1 MIKKSVRLLPVLG
14 LFMIGAL
21 MPSCEKS
28 DFSISDTS
36 LEELDVTLR
45 SNTDG
50 AYSEGISSD
59 GKGRKICFRP
69 VFPITLVFPDSS
81 LLEVADIEALKDAF
95 MEWKSNH
102 PDSRQKPEIVFPH
115 QVELADG
122 TIVEVNSI
130 EEVRNIKKNCR
141 PAPLS
146 DCFTFVFPIEVTN
159 KEGEVITLYSEEE
172 LKGSCERPNEG
183 GQGFGKERRERG
195 RGHHIRKPALV
206 YPVEIILKAD
216 SSQVV
221 VVSEEELK
229 DIIATCLKN

>member
-14 LFMIGAL
+14 LFLIGAL

-36 LEELDVTLR
+36 LEDLDVTLR

-69 VFPITLVFPDSS
+69 IFPITLVFPDSS

-95 MEWKSNH
+95 MDWKSNH

-122 TIVEVNSI
+122 TIIEVNSK

-141 PAPLS
+141 PSPLS

-159 KEGEVITLYSEEE
+159 KEGEVVTLSNEEE
-172 LKGSCERPNEG
+172 FRKYCERPNEG
-183 GQGFGKERRERG
+183 GQGFGRERRSRG
-195 RGHHIRKPALV
+195 RGHHIKKPDLV
-206 YPVEIILKAD
+206 YPVEVILKAD
-216 SSQVV
+216 SSQVEV
-221 VVSEEELK
+221 ASEEELK
-229 DIIATCLKN
+229 EIVVACLNN

>member
-14 LFMIGAL
+14 LLMIGAM

-50 AYSEGISSD
+50 VYSEGISTD
-59 GKGRKICFRP
+59 GKGRDICFRP
-69 VFPITLVFPDSS
+69 IFPVTLVFADSTS
-81 LLEVADIEALKDAF
+81 LEVGDLEELKSAI

-102 PDSRQKPEIVFPH
+102 PNSNERPEIAFPH

-122 TIVEVNSI
+122 TVIEVNSK
-130 EEVRNIKKNCR
+130 EEVRAIRETCR

-146 DCFTFVFPIEVTN
+146 DCFTFVFPIEITN
-159 KEGEVITLYSEEE
+159 KDGEIVTLSSEEE

-183 GQGFGKERRERG
+183 GKGFGRDRRERG
-195 RGHHIRKPALV
+195 RGHQIRKPALV
-206 YPVEIILKAD
+206 FPVEIILTAD
-216 SSQVV
+216 STQVGIA
-221 VVSEEELK
+221 SAEELK
-229 DIIATCLKN
+229 EVIAACLNN